1 MKGTRRRVSVREDV
15 MIEAEIGVI
24 RLLAQVKELK
34 QPLESGKGEKTD
46 SCRVSSINIALPTP

>member
-15 MIEAEIGVI
+15 MIEAEVGVI

-46 SCRVSSINIALPTP
+46 TSRVSRINIALPTP